1 MRAQRQSPGEAAR
14 LAWLAQAPFL
24 QALAASPEGLSRDEA
39 VRRLAR
45 CGANVPAS
53 ARSPSLRKTLASLF
67 NPLLLI
73 LLLAAAV
80 SAALGDL
87 AGASMIAA
95 MVALSLAL
103 DFVLGYRSQQAA
115 ERLRQEVAPTATALR
130 DGRWCELPRAELV
143 PGDLIRLAA
152 GDRVPAD
159 ARLIQA
165 RDLHVQQAALTGESL
180 PAEKEAAD
188 VPEPMPPGQARH
200 LVYMGT
206 SVVAGTATAT
216 VFATGAATMFGD
228 VAGRLAER
236 PPPTEFERGLAAFSA
251 FIARLVLLLVLFVML
266 AGIALGRPGFESL
279 LFAVAL
285 AVGLTPEF
293 MPMIMTVTLARGA
306 LRMARRNVIVK
317 HLAAI
322 DGFGSMDVLLS
333 DKTGTLTTGEVTFEH
348 STDAFG
354 APAEHAFELARINSF
369 FQTGVHS
376 PLDAAILG
384 ARPVSAEGWCKR
396 DEIPFDFER
405 RRLSVVAERQ
415 GKVLLVSKG
424 APESLL
430 ACCNRCEAG
439 GEVVVADPARLARC
453 VESARALGEQG
464 LRVIAVA
471 YAEVAAAARY
481 GVEDERDLALAGFL
495 CFADPPAPGIAD
507 TLQALRRD
515 GIAVKI
521 LTGDDERVARRVCE
535 AIGLDPG
542 VIVLGSQTDA
552 LGEAALAALAE
563 RHTIFAR
570 MLPAQKHRVVT
581 ALKQR
586 GHVVGFLG
594 DGVNDAPSLHA
605 ADVGISVVNAADVA
619 KDAADIILRERRL
632 DVLHE
637 GVVEGRRAFANVMKY
652 LLMGTSSNFGNM
664 FSMAAGVLFLPFL
677 PMLPT
682 QILLN
687 NFLYDLAQVTIPTDR
702 VDADALRGPQ
712 RWDIGLIRRFMLV
725 TGPISSLY
733 DFLTFFVLLQLLHA
747 DEVRFHTGWFV
758 ESLTTQ
764 TLVLFVV
771 RTAGSCLRS
780 RPSAA
785 LVASTSLVIAFALL
799 LPFLPH
805 ADVLGFT
812 ALPPT
817 FFVFLGAATLTY
829 LALVEVVKRRLLA
842 PAAPRGERHAG
853 ALMAG
858 RRRS

>member
-1 MRAQRQSPGEAAR
+1 MRAVRNPPVDAAKFAA
-14 LAWLAQAPFL
+14 LPQADFL
-24 QALAASPEGLSRDEA
+24 GVLGASPEGLGRDEA
-39 VRRLAR
+39 SRRLAR
-45 CGANVPAS
+45 YGANVPTA
-53 ARSPSLRKTLASLF
+53 ARSSSLRTTLASLF

-73 LLLAAAV
+73 LLSSAGV
-80 SAALGDL
+80 SAVLGDV

-103 DFVLGYRSQQAA
+103 DFVLSYRSQRAA
-115 ERLRQEVAPTATALR
+115 ERLRQEVAPTATVRR
-130 DGRWCELPRAELV
+130 DGIWCELPRAELV

-152 GDRVPAD
+152 GDRIPAD

-165 RDLHVQQAALTGESL
+165 RDLHVQQAAMTGESL
-180 PAEKEAAD
+180 PAEKEAVD
-188 VPEPMPPGQARH
+188 VPVAAGEVRH
-200 LVYMGT
+200 IVYMGT
-206 SVVAGTATAT
+206 SVIAGTATA
-216 VFATGAATMFGD
+216 VAFATGTATMFGD

-266 AGIALGRPGFESL
+266 AGAALGRPAFESL

-293 MPMIMTVTLARGA
+293 MPMITTVTLARGA

-322 DGFGSMDVLLS
+322 DGFGCMDVLLS
-333 DKTGTLTTGEVTFEH
+333 DKTGTLTTGEMTLERA
-348 STDAFG
+348 TDAFG
-354 APAEHAFELARINSF
+354 APSEHTFELACVNSF

-376 PLDAAILG
+376 PLDAAIL
-384 ARPVSAEGWCKR
+384 AHPLALQGWRKR

-405 RRLSVVAERQ
+405 RRLSVVAERE
-415 GKVLLVSKG
+415 GRILLVSKG

-439 GEVVVADPARLARC
+439 GGVVSLGGDLLERCARTGRD
-453 VESARALGEQG
+453 LGEQG

-471 YAEVAAAARY
+471 YAEVAAADRY
-481 GVEDERDLALAGFL
+481 GVGDERDLVLAGFL
-495 CFADPPAPGIAD
+495 CFADPPVPGIAD
-507 TLQALRRD
+507 TLLALRRD
-515 GIAVKI
+515 GVEVKI

-535 AIGLDPG
+535 TIGLDPG
-542 VIVLGSQTDA
+542 DIVLGGEVDG
-552 LGEAALAALAE
+552 LGDDALAALAE

-702 VDADALRGPQ
+702 VDPESLRGPQ
-712 RWDIGLIRRFMLV
+712 RWDIRRIRRFMLV
-725 TGPISSLY
+725 AGPISSLY
-733 DFLTFFVLLQLLHA
+733 DFLTFYVLLKLLHA
-747 DEVRFHTGWFV
+747 DESQFHTGWFI

-771 RTAGSCLRS
+771 RTAGSLLRS

-785 LVASTSLVIAFALL
+785 LVASTSAVLAFALL
-799 LPFLPH
+799 LPLLPW
-805 ADVLGFT
+805 AGVLGFEP
-812 ALPPT
+812 LPPV
-817 FFVFLGAATLTY
+817 FYAFLGLATLTY
-829 LALVEVVKRRLLA
+829 LAIVEGVKRPLLA
-842 PAAPRGERHAG
+842 PAPNRTIAG
-853 ALMAG
+853 QDGL
-858 RRRS
+858 RSTAQFRKRP